1 MFQYALSRL
10 ISFIPTLVVV
20 TVIIFTLVRLL
31 PGDPASIILGEAAS
45 PQAVTELRH
54 QLGLDRSWPQQYL
67 SWMGSLLRFDLG
79 VSYRNLRVVDLLKEK
94 LPTTLELALLAM
106 LVSILIAL
114 PAGIVSALRPN
125 SLLDRVITFLALSGI
140 SVPTFFTGIVLIFV
154 FSVNLA
160 WIPASGYVALW
171 ENPAKNLQLMIL
183 PAFTLGSFSAA
194 VLTRFLRAGLH
205 DVMTQDYI
213 RTAKAKG
220 LSFSGVVW
228 QHAIRNALIPAVTV
242 LGLQLGGLLGGAV
255 ITEQIFSI
263 PGIGNMLIT
272 AVLSRDIYVV
282 QAAVVCSAVLVFVV
296 SFLVDLA
303 YAWIDPRIRYQ

>member
-79 VSYRNLRVVDLLKEK
+79 VSYRNLRVVDLLGEK

-220 LSFSGVVW
+220 LPFSGVVW
-228 QHAIRNALIPAVTV
+228 RHAIRNALIPAVTV

>member
-1 MFQYALSRL
+1 MFQYAISRL
-10 ISFIPTLVVV
+10 ISIVPTLLVV
-20 TVIIFTLVRLL
+20 TVIIFVLVRLL
-31 PGDPASIILGEAAS
+31 PGDPATIILGESAS

-54 QLGLDRSWPQQYL
+54 QLGLDRSWPEQYL
-67 SWMGSLLRFDLG
+67 RWMGSLLRFDLG
-79 VSYRNLRVVDLLKEK
+79 VSYRNLKVVDLLKEK
-94 LPTTLELALLAM
+94 LPTTMELALFAM
-106 LVSILIAL
+106 LVSIVIAL
-114 PAGIVSALRPN
+114 PAGIISALRPG
-125 SLLDRVITFLALSGI
+125 SFLDRAITFLALSGI
-140 SVPTFFTGIVLIFV
+140 SLPTFFTGIILIFI

-160 WIPASGYVALW
+160 WIPASGYASLV
-171 ENPAKNLQLMIL
+171 ENPARNLQLMIL

-194 VLTRFLRAGLH
+194 VLTRFLRAGLN

-220 LSFSGVVW
+220 LAFTSVVW
-228 QHAIRNALIPAVTV
+228 RHAIRNALIPAVTV

-272 AVLSRDIYVV
+272 AVLNRDIYVV
-282 QAAVVCSAVLVFVV
+282 QAVVVSSAIMVFLV
-296 SFLVDLA
+296 SFLVDLT

>member
-10 ISFIPTLVVV
+10 ISFIPTLFVV
-20 TVIIFTLVRLL
+20 TVIIFVLVRLL

-45 PQAVTELRH
+45 PQAVRELRH
-54 QLGLDRSWPQQYL
+54 QLGFDRSWPEQYL
-67 SWMGSLLRFDLG
+67 VWMGSLLRFDLG
-79 VSYRNLRVVDLLKEK
+79 VSYRNLKVVDLLKEK

-114 PAGIVSALRPN
+114 PAGMVSALRPN
-125 SLLDRVITFLALSGI
+125 SLLDRAITFLALSGI

-160 WIPASGYVALW
+160 WIPASGYVTLW

-220 LSFSGVVW
+220 LAFPGVVW
-228 QHAIRNALIPAVTV
+228 QHAIRNALIPTVTV

-263 PGIGNMLIT
+263 PGIGNMLIS
-272 AVLSRDIYVV
+272 AVLSRDVYVV

-296 SFLVDLA
+296 SFAVDLT